1 MKVRF
6 NDLLPGDVIYPL
18 GYGIY
23 GDCCA
28 VVEEID
34 QTRRLYSPFN
44 FSSSFPITVSVFV
57 EKFGTSFQIL
67 LSKEASVEYNVIYR
81 KPIEDESK
89 GKENQQ

>member
-28 VVEEID
+28 VVDEID
-34 QTRRLYSPFN
+34 QMGRLYSPID
-44 FSSSFPITVSVFV
+44 FSSSFPLTVSVFV
-57 EKFGTSFQIL
+57 EKFGRCFRIL

-81 KPIEDESK
+81 KPIGDE
-89 GKENQQ
+89 GKNQKNKQ

>member
-34 QTRRLYSPFN
+34 QTKRLYSPID
-44 FSSSFPITVSVFV
+44 FSPSIPLVVSVFV
-57 EKFGTSFQIL
+57 ENFGKCFKIL
-67 LSKEASVEYNVIYR
+67 LSKDGCVEYNVIYR
-81 KPIEDESK
+81 KTIEDESK
-89 GKENQQ
+89 DKENQQ